1 MLEPALGSDPA
12 AAIGHAPHA
21 AVPQEVIQVLVE
33 AIQDLRHAVD
43 PVVSIRPLSISETA
57 KALRCRRDQVEK
69 LIYGGSLPCIERN
82 GRRYVLPS
90 DVRDYLRN
98 ESRCWAP
105 RTRRAP
111 VKRVKLEDV
120 DPALREFFT

>member
-1 MLEPALGSDPA
+1 MPEPALGSDPS
-12 AAIGHAPHA
+12 AAIGHAPHV
-21 AVPQEVIQVLVE
+21 AVPQEVLQALVE
-33 AIQDLRHAVD
+33 AIQDLRDAID
-43 PVVSIRPLSISETA
+43 PVEAIRPLSISETA
-57 KALRCRRDQVEK
+57 KVLRCRRDQVDT
-69 LIYGGSLPCIERN
+69 LIHGGSLPCIERN

-98 ESRCWAP
+98 ESRCRAP

-111 VKRVKLEDV
+111 VKRLRMEDV